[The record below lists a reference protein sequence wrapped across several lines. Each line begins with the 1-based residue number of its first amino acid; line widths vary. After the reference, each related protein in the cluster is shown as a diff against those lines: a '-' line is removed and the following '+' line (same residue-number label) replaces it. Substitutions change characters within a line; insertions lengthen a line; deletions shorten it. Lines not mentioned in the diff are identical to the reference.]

1 MQHLA
6 LIMSG
11 NRRWAR
17 ENKLKAAFLG
27 YDKGVESIK
36 SSISFCLKHN
46 IKYLSLYTFSLENFK
61 RPVEEK
67 EYLFKLLAI
76 MFRKELKSLIK
87 EKINVRFVG
96 DRSKFPLEVRESVE
110 KTEERTKDYDRLYL
124 NLLFCYGGQQE
135 IISAVKKIANKVK
148 NNEISLESI
157 NINIFKQ
164 NTWLGDVPEPDL
176 IIRTGSKGQLRLSNF
191 LSFQAAYSEFMFL
204 DEYWPEMSEKLL
216 EGCMQSFEGVKRNFG
231 G

>member
-36 SSISFCLKHN
+36 SSISFCLNNN
-46 IKYLSLYTFSLENFK
+46 IKYLSLYTFSFENFR
-61 RPVEEK
+61 RPEEEK
-67 EYLFKLLAI
+67 DYLFKLLAI
-76 MFRKELKSLIK
+76 MFKKELKSLIK

-96 DRSKFPLEVRESVE
+96 DRSKFPIGIRDVVE

-135 IISAVKKIANKVK
+135 IVSAAKKIASKVK

-157 NINIFKQ
+157 DTNTFRQ
-164 NTWLGDVPEPDL
+164 NTWFSDIPEPDL
-176 IIRTGSKGQLRLSNF
+176 IIRTGSKGELRLSNF
-191 LSFQAAYSEFMFL
+191 LSFQSAYSEFMFL
-204 DEYWPEMSEKLL
+204 DEYWPEMNQKLL
-216 EGCMQSFEGVKRNFG
+216 ERCINNFKGVKRNFG
-231 G
+231 A